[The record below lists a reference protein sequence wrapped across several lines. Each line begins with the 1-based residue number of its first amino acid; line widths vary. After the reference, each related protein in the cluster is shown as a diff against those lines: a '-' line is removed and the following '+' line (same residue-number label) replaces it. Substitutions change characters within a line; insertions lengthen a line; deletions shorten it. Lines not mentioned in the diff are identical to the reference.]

1 MKKNC
6 GLGNN
11 IFWCFYESIIIGA
24 RLVERNYRIQNRCRG
39 EEDEMISKNNLLTHF
54 YLKYHE

>member
-24 RLVERNYRIQNRCRG
+24 RLVEKFRADAELKRMRCCP
-39 EEDEMISKNNLLTHF
+39 KT
-54 YLKYHE
+54 Y